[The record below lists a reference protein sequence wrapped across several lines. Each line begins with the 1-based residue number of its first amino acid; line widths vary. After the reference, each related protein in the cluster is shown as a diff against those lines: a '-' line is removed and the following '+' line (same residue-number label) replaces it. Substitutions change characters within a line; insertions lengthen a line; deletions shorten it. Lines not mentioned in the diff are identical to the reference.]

1 MFTMSHKLSFLIITT
16 LLTSL
21 IGNIAALSSVSSLLT
36 THSDRIASMK
46 QLANKYPNAPQD
58 DVFYLRY
65 CLSENK
71 DDDTIMSELKSALDW
86 RSNQGKSICDSAREA
101 VQQATAKDGAWNNE
115 PVRALAPHA
124 NIVNKYITPN
134 QCLTT
139 TLHSGDLVYCIS
151 AGRIDDVKLM
161 REISVEDIVDFF
173 LYTKEV
179 NAIVSNMR
187 SLQSDR
193 LIKVLTANDLSGVKL
208 IGGDA
213 TFRKAIGLASTKA
226 NQLYPNLNGPTFLL
240 NLPKLVS
247 ALVKLFTPLF
257 PEEVNRRLKFAQGP
271 LKNVDDLMTIG
282 PSGDVQK
289 RKQFLS
295 EIDALLH

>member
-1 MFTMSHKLSFLIITT
+1 MSVIRHMSLHVTI
-16 LLTSL
+16 LLTCL
-21 IGNIAALSSVSSLLT
+21 ISTTALSVSSLLT
-36 THSDRIASMK
+36 TYSDRIASMK
-46 QLANKYPNAPQD
+46 QLAKEYPNAPQD

-71 DDDTIMSELKSALDW
+71 DHETTMSELKYALDW

-101 VQQATAKDGAWNNE
+101 VQLATANGSWNNE
-115 PVRALAPHA
+115 PVRTMAPHA
-124 NIVNKYITPN
+124 DVVNKYITPN

-139 TLHSGDLVYCIS
+139 TLNSGDLVYCIS

-161 REISVEDIVDFF
+161 KEISVEDITDFF
-173 LYTKEV
+173 LYTKEI

-193 LIKVLTANDLSGVKL
+193 LVKVLTANDLSGVKL

-226 NQLYPNLNGPTFLL
+226 NELYPNLNGPTFLL
-240 NLPKLVS
+240 NLPKVVS

-257 PEEVNRRLKFAQGP
+257 PEEVNKRLKFAQGP
-271 LKNVDDLMTIG
+271 LKDVDDLIVIG
-282 PSGDVQK
+282 PSGDANK
-289 RKQFLS
+289 RRQFLND
-295 EIDALLH
+295 IDALLNR

>member
-1 MFTMSHKLSFLIITT
+1 
-16 LLTSL
+16 
-21 IGNIAALSSVSSLLT
+21 
-36 THSDRIASMK
+36 MK